1 MNELS
6 EFERQLADGI
16 EAIVGPRRPVDSMAI
31 ARMAASRAPVRA
43 SILSRVSTLI
53 GRGPRARGRRPG
65 DQDHVLWTRRNLTLL
80 LAAVVTMALIGAAIG
95 AGSGLLRPP
104 AVVPPYLSPQPTSS
118 PRTSPSASASVPAG
132 PLGGGLIV
140 AHDFQNQ
147 HDGPFDVFLID
158 AGSGA
163 RTRLGT
169 LPGLRGRAYA
179 FQWSADRSHI
189 LIPDA
194 LGPMPALQAP
204 TEAAKR
210 YTVICCKD
218 PHGAGSWVLSPL
230 GDRIAGV
237 RQDDRGQRALEI
249 VVLDVDGNGT
259 VRLPLPTGV
268 NAGGVSWAPD
278 GSAVVIAGCLPCNG
292 AGFRQHPKPVEHQHL
307 FIVPIDGSPVRELL
321 DDTGGGPGAPAWSPD
336 GASIAVVR
344 LICDPSRVMPFC
356 AGDPGVLET
365 VQVANGAVKRMGNV
379 GRADFGPVWSPDGR
393 RIAYADDTGLFV
405 IGADGTG
412 LTRLVGEAAR
422 LVGGESTRVQWS
434 PDGSWILFRSGLAS
448 LSIVPS
454 DGGESR
460 LVGPYPGGAW

>member
-6 EFERQLADGI
+6 EFERQLAAGI
-16 EAIVGPRRPVDSMAI
+16 EAIVGPRRPVDSMAL
-31 ARMAASRAPVRA
+31 ARMAVSRAPIRT
-43 SILSRVSTLI
+43 SMRSRVSTLI
-53 GRGPRARGRRPG
+53 GRGPRALGRRHG
-65 DQDHVLWTRRNLTLL
+65 DQNHVIWTRRNLMLL
-80 LAAVVTMALIGAAIG
+80 LAVVVTMALIGGAIG
-95 AGSGLLRPP
+95 AGSGLLRLP

-147 HDGPFDVFLID
+147 HDGPFNVFLID
-158 AGSGA
+158 AGSGD

-169 LPGLRGRAYA
+169 LPGLLGRAYA

-204 TEAAKR
+204 TEAARR
-210 YTVICCKD
+210 YTFICCKD
-218 PHGAGSWVLSPL
+218 LHGAGRWVLSPL

-237 RQDDRGQRALEI
+237 REDARGERALEI
-249 VVLDVDGNGT
+249 VILDVNGNGT

-268 NAGGVSWAPD
+268 GAVGNGVSWAPD
-278 GSAVVIAGCLPCNG
+278 GSAVVIEGCRPCNG
-292 AGFRQHPKPVEHQHL
+292 AGFGQRQSPVAHYHL
-307 FIVPIDGSPVRELL
+307 FIVPTDGSPVRELL

-336 GASIAVVR
+336 GSSIAVVR
-344 LICDPSRVMPFC
+344 LICDPGTVMPFC
-356 AGDPGVLET
+356 GGAPGVLET

-379 GRADFGPVWSPDGR
+379 GPADFAPVWSPDGR
-393 RIAYADDTGLFV
+393 RIAYTDDTGLSV

-412 LTRLVGEAAR
+412 LTRLVGGEATHA
-422 LVGGESTRVQWS
+422 QWS
-434 PDGSWILFRSGLAS
+434 PDGSWILFRSGNS
-448 LSIVPS
+448 LRIVPS